1 VPSEAEILRR
11 GAEAFAELG
20 YDGASV
26 RELAKRLGV
35 SHNFINDRY
44 GSKGQFWR
52 AVIDAALAQEM
63 TARQAMGASDDVE
76 LLRAVVTHFYV
87 QAARH
92 PYLNRIMVDEFARDT
107 DRQEYL
113 YERYVVP
120 TLAIV
125 EPSVQRLIAAGKLV
139 PIPMHLLYF
148 AVIGPVAGVSQTAF
162 ARRLGRPATDD
173 PSTAARALA
182 EVVVNGLLPNNPAPS
197 STPDTA

>member
-1 VPSEAEILRR
+1 MRR

-44 GSKGQFWR
+44 GSKDRFWR
-52 AVIDAALAQEM
+52 AVIDAALVEEM
-63 TARQAMGASDDVE
+63 TARQSMTASDDVE
-76 LLRAVVTHFYV
+76 LLTAVVTHFYV

-107 DRQEYL
+107 DRQAYL
-113 YERYVVP
+113 YERYVKP

-125 EPSVQRLIAAGKLV
+125 EPSVERLVAAGELV

-148 AVIGPVAGVSQTAF
+148 AVIGPVTGVSQTVF
-162 ARRLGRPATDD
+162 ARRLGRPDSDD
-173 PSTAARALA
+173 PAVAARALA
-182 EVVVNGLLPNNPAPS
+182 EIVLSGLLPNSRARS